1 MCVCV
6 RACVCMCIFVRL
18 FLCLF
23 SYFFVFDLSGF
34 SSRIF
39 LLSSFVSF
47 NCCCS
52 FGFCLVFIR
61 LFVCFC
67 VDCPYLRDNSRLER
81 GRVIHVTTALGHGP
95 PSLVRPQQG
104 LSVPKPV
111 ALMGRQLTPAPLQLG
126 EVIEVVVAVDVGV
139 DVARGVGFGLPGGN
153 GGVDE
158 HGVVDTLDPPRV
170 VVQARNGAPAA
181 MGK

>member
-1 MCVCV
+1 MCVHVC
-6 RACVCMCIFVRL
+6 ACVFLFV
-18 FLCLF
+18 C
-23 SYFFVFDLSGF
+23 FFVCFHTFLSLICLG
-34 SSRIF
+34 F
-39 LLSSFVSF
+39 LLGY
-47 NCCCS
+47 CCCS

-67 VDCPYLRDNSRLER
+67 VDCSYLRDNSRLER

-95 PSLVRPQQG
+95 PRLVRPQQA

-111 ALMGRQLTPAPLQLG
+111 APLQLG

-181 MGK
+181 TGE